1 MNSLFNY
8 ICKNYVQAKTETF
21 KNHKLGRILRNDL
34 SNQIYSKLNLDK
46 NIFKITGSIG
56 QGNWAEIPWISI
68 FIKNITTSATNG
80 YYIVYLFKS
89 DMSGFYLSL
98 NQGWT
103 YFKNKYGTKNGK
115 QKILETSNIL
125 KEKLS
130 PISDTFNKDKINL
143 LASGNLG
150 KGYELGHIC
159 GCYYDIEN
167 IPSDE
172 KLSTDLKGLIKEYL
186 RLQKLIGSRST
197 DEFNDFIL
205 LNSDNKFLDNVEE
218 DQKFINKVEDIISNS
233 LKDNFQ
239 IPHKEIIDVPTDPP
253 QSTTNSNNKKVWP
266 RNANIASNALI
277 HSSYKCVLNPDHY
290 SFISKK
296 TKKPYMETHH
306 LIPLSK
312 QDNFEFSLDV
322 EANIVSLCSNC
333 HNCIHY
339 GIDDDK
345 IKMLSEL
352 FNIRKDR
359 LSKCGI
365 KITFNDLLEAYNI
378 YENVIN
384 LKEVDCMENLK

>member
-1 MNSLFNY
+1 MNYLFNY
-8 ICKNYVQAKTETF
+8 ICKNYIQAKSEAF
-21 KNHKLGRILRNDL
+21 KNHELGEILRNDL
-34 SNQIYSKLNLDK
+34 PNEIYSKLNLDK

-56 QGNWAEIPWISI
+56 QGNWAEIPWLSI
-68 FIKNITTSATNG
+68 FIKDITISATNG

-115 QKILETSNIL
+115 QKILETSRIL

-143 LASGNLG
+143 LDSGNLG

-167 IPSDE
+167 IPSDK
-172 KLSTDLKGLIKEYL
+172 KLINDLKELINEYL
-186 RLQKLIGSRST
+186 RLKKIIGIRST
-197 DEFNDFIL
+197 NEFNDYIL

-218 DQKFINKVEDIISNS
+218 DQKFINKVEDIISSYLNDTS
-233 LKDNFQ
+233 E
-239 IPHKEIIDVPTDPP
+239 ITPKEIIDTPAYPP
-253 QSTTNSNNKKVWP
+253 SSPRNSNNKKVWS
-266 RNANIASNALI
+266 RNATVASNALI
-277 HSSYKCVLNPDHY
+277 HSSYKCTLNPEHN

-339 GIDDDK
+339 GIDEDK
-345 IKMLSEL
+345 IKILNEL
-352 FNIRKDR
+352 FKLRKDR

-365 KITFNDLLEAYNI
+365 NITFNYLLDVYNI
-378 YENVIN
+378 SENIIALN
-384 LKEVDCMENLK
+384 M